1 MSMIKSFVLKNLR
14 LNKKRTA
21 VMIIAIILSTALLS
35 ALASLVSSFRVSLIE
50 FEKNRNGDFHYV
62 FSDMSADDLNSL
74 ESNRAVDSMF
84 VIDNIGYAR
93 VKNASDDTRPYA
105 FIAGMDEN
113 AVSGAHLRLTEGR
126 MPENA
131 NEIAIS
137 HELKTLGRVAY
148 NVGDTITLDVGKRL
162 DKDSGDVLGQCAPY
176 EGDSEYLA
184 DTKSRTYTI
193 TGIFQRP
200 GLNIQGSYAPGYT
213 FVTYEESGKKAAS
226 AAGDKMSVFVRYTNA
241 GLRDRLAV
249 TAGILGI
256 NAGLYEKACN
266 QTITESDL
274 LTEAETAELER
285 ELSEAPYTVN
295 ENSWLISYESLWP
308 LDPTLKTVAALAGI
322 VAVIIILTSVYCIK
336 NGFDISISEKT
347 RQYGMLASIG
357 ATRKQIKKSVR
368 TEAFILGAAG
378 IPAGILS
385 GLLAAFVLI
394 KICNVMLFN
403 GENNMSL
410 VFHASV
416 IMLAASALL
425 GALTVYL
432 SALGSA
438 RRAAK
443 ATPLDA
449 LRNRNEIKVKPGK
462 LKTPRV
468 ITRMW
473 GISGAL
479 AYKNMKRNSRKYR
492 TTIVSVMI
500 CTVAFISVSYF
511 MSVGMRMVELDAG
524 EADYNI
530 DVVMDNAADNEAVAN
545 EFRNVDN
552 TDEFT
557 VSTVVYMN
565 TDDDRLTEKYKNYI
579 EQIGEADSSTAL
591 AIAAIDNSSFKKYA
605 ESIGMSDEN
614 AGAVIVNNDIVNFED
629 SDGKAQSVET
639 DVFDIKA
646 GDKLSFYNLTENSE
660 HGPLYNVAVG
670 AVTRERPMGFKN
682 SYGMAYVIINSDMF
696 DSLGLNDE
704 GNGLRMHQ
712 DICCMAQDADELQDR
727 LESEFLNSSEWD
739 SYSFQVKNVDKS
751 MQSVRSLY
759 TLLAIFTY
767 GFIAVIV
774 LIGITNIINTL
785 GTGMELRRREFATLR
800 STGMT
805 RGQFIKMIRLESLFI
820 SLKSLAVGIPVG
832 LILSYIMCVIQNNGG
847 TAIAYR
853 PPVEACAACA
863 ASVIVVIWLIMRM
876 SLTKISRDNIIE
888 AIKNEN
894 M

>member
-1 MSMIKSFVLKNLR
+1 MIKSFVLKNLR

-50 FEKNRNGDFHYV
+50 FEKNRNGDFHYA
-62 FSDMSADDLNSL
+62 FSDMSTDDLNSL
-74 ESNRAVDSMF
+74 ESNRAVENVF
-84 VIDNIGYAR
+84 AIDNIGYAR
-93 VKNASDDTRPYA
+93 VKNASDDTKPYV
-105 FIAGMDEN
+105 FIAGMDAN
-113 AVSGAHLRLTEGR
+113 AMSGARLRLAEGR
-126 MPENA
+126 MPEKE

-137 HELKTLGRVAY
+137 RELKTLGRVSY
-148 NVGDTITLDVGKRL
+148 NVGDTITLDVGKRV
-162 DKDSGDVLGQCAPY
+162 DKGSGDTLGQLAPY
-176 EGDSEYLA
+176 EGDGEYLT
-184 DTKSRTYTI
+184 DTQSRTYTI

-200 GLNIQGSYAPGYT
+200 GINIEDSHAPGYT
-213 FVTYEESGKKAAS
+213 FVTYEDSCKKAAK
-226 AAGDKMSVFVRYTNA
+226 AAGDTVSAFVRYTNA

-256 NAGLYEKACN
+256 NAGLYERAFD
-266 QTITESDL
+266 QTLMESEP
-274 LTEAETAELER
+274 LTEAETAELSK
-285 ELSEAPYTVN
+285 ELSAAPYIAN
-295 ENSWLISYESLWP
+295 ENSWLIGYESLWP
-308 LDPTLKTVAALAGI
+308 LDHTLKTVAALAGI

-357 ATRKQIKKSVR
+357 ATKKQIKKSVR

-378 IPAGILS
+378 IPTGMIS
-385 GLLAAFVLI
+385 GLLAAFILI

-403 GENNMSL
+403 EENNMSL
-410 VFHASV
+410 VFHVSV
-416 IMLAASALL
+416 IMLAASAVL

-432 SALGSA
+432 SAMGSA

-449 LRNRNEIKVKPGK
+449 IRNRNEIKVKPGK
-462 LKTPRV
+462 LRTPRIINRV
-468 ITRMW
+468 W

-511 MSVGMRMVELDAG
+511 MSVGMRMVEIDAG

-530 DVVMDNAADNEAVAN
+530 DVVMDNAADNEAVAK

-565 TDDDRLTEKYKNYI
+565 MDNDRLTEKYRNYI
-579 EQIGEADSSTAL
+579 AQSSEDQSSTAL
-591 AIAAIDNSSFKKYA
+591 AIAAIDNNSFKKYT
-605 ESIGMSDEN
+605 ESIGMADEN

-629 SDGKAQSVET
+629 NDGTAHNVET
-639 DVFDIKA
+639 DVLDVKA
-646 GDKLSFYNLTENSE
+646 GDELSFYDLTENSE
-660 HGPLYNVAVG
+660 HGPLYNVTVG

-682 SYGMAYVIINSDMF
+682 SYGIVYVIINSDMF
-696 DSLGLNDE
+696 DSLGLGDE
-704 GNGLRMHQ
+704 GSGLRMHQ

-727 LESEFLNSSEWD
+727 LESEFLKSSEWD

-751 MQSVRSLY
+751 MKSVRSLY

-767 GFIAVIV
+767 GFIAVIA
-774 LIGITNIINTL
+774 LIGITNIVNTL

-820 SLKSLAVGIPVG
+820 SLKSLIVGIPVG
-832 LILSYIMCVIQNNGG
+832 LALSYIMCVIQNNSG
-847 TAIAYR
+847 TAVAYR
-853 PPVEACAACA
+853 PPVAACA
-863 ASVIVVIWLIMRM
+863 GCAVAVIAVIWLIMRM